1 MSCASSASDGG
12 GSAGPPLATA
22 VSQTTEELVGVE
34 AHHVDVGGEA
44 VIQRV
49 AVEGA
54 DLHASIIGYLLQQAG
69 LRPYLGLAEDG
80 GDALV
85 FDRLR
90 QVGDLAGAGV
100 LVGAADEEAHD
111 LQPVAAGQGDEGV
124 VDGDQLATGR
134 RDLFDRRRDVGV
146 ELGGPAAVPP
156 QV

>member
-12 GSAGPPLATA
+12 GSAGFPLATLVPQA
-22 VSQTTEELVGVE
+22 TEELVGVE

-44 VIQRV
+44 IIQRV

-54 DLHASIIGYLLQQAG
+54 DLHASIVGYLLHQAG

-100 LVGAADEEAHD
+100 LVGAANEKAHD
-111 LQPVAAGQGDEGV
+111 LQPVAAGQGGEGG
-124 VDGDQLATGR
+124 VDGGQPATAPP
-134 RDLFDRRRDVGV
+134 DLF
-146 ELGGPAAVPP
+146 A
-156 QV
+156 